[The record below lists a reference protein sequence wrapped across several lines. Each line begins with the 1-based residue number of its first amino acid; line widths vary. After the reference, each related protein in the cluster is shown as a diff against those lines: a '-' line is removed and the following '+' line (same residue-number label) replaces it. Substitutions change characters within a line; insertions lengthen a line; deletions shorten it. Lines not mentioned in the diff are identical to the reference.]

1 MNLIQLQH
9 KLGER
14 MEALCNN
21 ELTGDELVREIERSK
36 AVAAVAGQMVRNSN
50 TIFNAKKMV
59 GALNA
64 ETVESI
70 VSGEN

>member
-21 ELTGDELVREIERSK
+21 DLTGDELVREIERSK

-50 TIFNAKKMV
+50 IIINAKKMV
-59 GALNA
+59 GTLDAA
-64 ETVESI
+64 FVDSV
-70 VSGEN
+70 VSGV

>member
-21 ELTGDELVREIERSK
+21 DLTGDELVREIERSK

-50 TIFNAKKMV
+50 TIINAKKMV
-59 GALNA
+59 GTLDANF
-64 ETVESI
+64 VDSV
-70 VSGEN
+70 VSGS

>member
-36 AVAAVAGQMVRNSN
+36 AVASVASQMVRNSS
-50 TIFNAKKMV
+50 TIINAQKMV
-59 GALNA
+59 GALN
-64 ETVESI
+64 TDMVKSI
-70 VSGEN
+70 VSG

>member
-14 MEALCNN
+14 VEALCNN

-36 AVAAVAGQMVRNSN
+36 AVAAVSGQMVRNANIIIS
-50 TIFNAKKMV
+50 AKKMV
-59 GALNA
+59 GTLDSA
-64 ETVESI
+64 TVESI
-70 VSGEN
+70 V

>member
-36 AVAAVAGQMVRNSN
+36 AVAVVAGQMVRNSN
-50 TIFNAKKMV
+50 TIISAKKMV
-59 GALNA
+59 GALNEA
-64 ETVESI
+64 TVSEI
-70 VSGEN
+70 VSG

>member
-21 ELTGDELVREIERSK
+21 DLTGDELVREIERSK

-50 TIFNAKKMV
+50 TIINAKKMV
-59 GALNA
+59 GTLDA
-64 ETVESI
+64 TFVDSV
-70 VSGEN
+70 VSGV

>member
-21 ELTGDELVREIERSK
+21 DLTGDELVREIERSK
-36 AVAAVAGQMVRNSN
+36 AVAAVAGQMVRNANIIIS
-50 TIFNAKKMV
+50 AKKMV
-59 GALNA
+59 GTLDSA
-64 ETVESI
+64 TVESI
-70 VSGEN
+70 V

>member
-21 ELTGDELVREIERSK
+21 DLTGDELVREIERSK
-36 AVAAVAGQMVRNSN
+36 AVAAVAGQMVRNANIIIS
-50 TIFNAKKMV
+50 AKKMV
-59 GALNA
+59 GALDSA
-64 ETVESI
+64 TVESI
-70 VSGEN
+70 V

>member
-1 MNLIQLQH
+1 MNLIQLQN

-21 ELTGDELVREIERSK
+21 DLTGDELVREIERSK

-50 TIFNAKKMV
+50 IIINAKKMV
-59 GALNA
+59 GALNE
-64 ETVESI
+64 ETVSQLI
-70 VSGEN
+70 SG

>member
-21 ELTGDELVREIERSK
+21 DLTGDELVREIERSK
-36 AVAAVAGQMVRNSN
+36 AVATVASQMVRNSN
-50 TIFNAKKMV
+50 TIISAKKMI
-59 GALNA
+59 GTLDEA
-64 ETVESI
+64 TVNSI
-70 VSGEN
+70 VSDV

>member
-1 MNLIQLQH
+1 MNLIQLQQ

-21 ELTGDELVREIERSK
+21 DLTGDELIREIERSK

-50 TIFNAKKMV
+50 TIINAQKMV

-64 ETVESI
+64 DMVASI
-70 VSGEN
+70 VSG

>member
-21 ELTGDELVREIERSK
+21 DLTGDELIREIERSK

-50 TIFNAKKMV
+50 TIINAQKMV

-64 ETVESI
+64 DMVASI
-70 VSGEN
+70 VSG

>member
-21 ELTGDELVREIERSK
+21 DLTGDELVREIERSK

-50 TIFNAKKMV
+50 IIINAKKMV
-59 GALNA
+59 GALNE
-64 ETVESI
+64 ETVSQLI
-70 VSGEN
+70 SG

>member
-21 ELTGDELVREIERSK
+21 DLTGDELVREIERSK
-36 AVAAVAGQMVRNSN
+36 AVAAVASQMVRNSN
-50 TIFNAKKMV
+50 TIISAKKMV
-59 GALNA
+59 GALNV
-64 ETVESI
+64 ETVDSI
-70 VSGEN
+70 VSGVN